1 MKKQCSGWQTHSE
14 SMVYDNA
21 WISVSHRQVT
31 APTGKDGVYGV
42 VQFKNRAMA
51 ILPIDE
57 KGNIWLVGQHRYPL
71 NQYSWEVPE
80 GGAPM
85 GESLLGAAQR
95 ELREE
100 TGIVAGLWTSLLHT
114 HLSNS
119 VSDEYG
125 VAYIARQLSFNAIEP
140 DDTELIDVKKLP
152 LQDAFEMAMDG
163 TITDALSM
171 LCLMKL
177 KLLVDS
183 KQLII

>member
-1 MKKQCSGWQTHSE
+1 MNKQRSGWQTHSE
-14 SMVYDNA
+14 SIVYNNA

-51 ILPIDE
+51 ILPIDHD
-57 KGNIWLVGQHRYPL
+57 GNIWLVGQHRYPL
-71 NQYSWEVPE
+71 NQYSWEIPE
-80 GGAPM
+80 GGAPI

-100 TGIVAGLWTSLLHT
+100 TGIVAGLWTSLLQT

-125 VAYIARQLSFNAIEP
+125 VAFIARELSFQTIEP
-140 DDTELIDVKKLP
+140 DDTELIEVKKLP
-152 LQDAFEMAMDG
+152 FQDAVTMVMDG

-177 KLLVDS
+177 KLLIDS
-183 KQLII
+183 KQLVL